1 MTTKFS
7 CDIIQLRCEGGE
19 NTNELVY
26 LKKDEPVCDSLQVAV
41 RFGKRHDNVVRDID
55 NLLKNEE
62 IKNKKIFYQST
73 YKDSKGRTY
82 KSYTMNRKGFTVL
95 VMGFNGEEAIHW
107 KLMYIDAFDKMESI
121 IREKSTQTWEETRRI
136 GKLTRQAETDT
147 IKKLVEYAKEQG
159 STHADMLYMTYSK
172 LANKMAGISK
182 RDEASIIQL
191 NNLSMIENIILRL
204 IEEGI
209 KVNKH
214 YKQIYQDC
222 KERILTVN
230 KLAYLE

>member
-1 MTTKFS
+1 MAEK
-7 CDIIQLRCEGGE
+7 
-19 NTNELVY
+19 
-26 LKKDEPVCDSLQVAV
+26 
-41 RFGKRHDNVVRDID
+41 FGKRHDNVIRDID

-62 IKNKKIFYQST
+62 IKNKKIFHQSN

-82 KSYTMNRKGFTVL
+82 KNYTMNRKGFTVL